1 MTFRQSF
8 TKASAGRWHGFTLL
22 EVLLATL
29 LLSVPVVAVQ
39 TLMLR
44 SVSHGR
50 WVTQQHLAQ
59 QAGETTLTRIFA
71 FHALGLWPQNL
82 TTPGHWL
89 PSLALS
95 TSGMDALTAATTCV
109 NRWCSVDQ
117 WVVTSRSTCRLCLDY
132 HADPLLPA
140 MSCWGALS
148 GRWGAQ
154 RLAGPSQS
162 LRKPRL
168 AGFSGDLDRRQC
180 SGSCSGLAS

>member
-1 MTFRQSF
+1 MTFRQPF
-8 TKASAGRWHGFTLL
+8 TKASARRWHGFTLL

-59 QAGETTLTRIFA
+59 QAGETALTRIFA

-95 TSGMDALTAATTCV
+95 TSGMNALTAATTCV

-117 WVVTSRSTCRLCLDY
+117 WVAYEQAALVCALDYQAEPSTCDE
-132 HADPLLPA
+132 LLGGAEWPPRGVSGWRIFSVSKDAPA
-140 MSCWGALS
+140 GGL
-148 GRWGAQ
+148 
-154 RLAGPSQS
+154 
-162 LRKPRL
+162 
-168 AGFSGDLDRRQC
+168 SGDLDRRRC
-180 SGSCSGLAS
+180 SGPCSGLAS